1 MELNPQRDQ
10 HFLIDITIVKAM
22 VQALEISAK
31 DRILEIGAG
40 EGVITKELAAQK
52 CKVIAVEIDEKFADE
67 LKKIE
72 GDVEVILQDIS
83 YFLDN
88 CDTFN
93 KVIGNI
99 PFQISEPLMHYLC
112 SARNVE
118 RAVLI
123 VPSTFV
129 ARVQKHPIFS
139 AFLQFEIIQD
149 VPKEAFNPIPAV
161 KSVIVRIVKNTDE
174 NDDLFIRRKLY
185 LQRERKF
192 KNCLRDTLIDV
203 YRKNFSSELTKR
215 KADFIIKQ
223 WDLDEE
229 ILDRLTS
236 IIPLEY
242 YEKIVKL
249 VEKIDWKIVA
259 VE

>member
-1 MELNPQRDQ
+1 MDLHVERDQ
-10 HFLIDITIVKAM
+10 HFLIDITVVKAM
-22 VQALEISAK
+22 VQALEISPK
-31 DRILEIGAG
+31 DEVLEIGAG
-40 EGVITKELAAQK
+40 EGAITKELAIKK
-52 CKVIAVEIDEKFADE
+52 CKVIAVEIDERFSDE

-72 GDVEVILQDIS
+72 GNVEVILQDIA

-88 CDTFN
+88 CDSFN
-93 KVIGNI
+93 KIIGNI
-99 PFQISEPLMHYLC
+99 PFQISEPLLHYLC

-139 AFLQFEIIQD
+139 AFLKFEIIQD

-161 KSVIVRIVKNTDE
+161 KSVIVRVVKNTDE
-174 NDDLFIRRKLY
+174 NEDLFIRRKLY
-185 LQRERKF
+185 LQRDRKF

-203 YRKNFSSELTKR
+203 YRKNFSAELTKR
-215 KADFIIKQ
+215 KADFIIKR

-229 ILDRLTS
+229 VLARLTS

-242 YEKIVKL
+242 YEKMVKL
-249 VEKIDWKIVA
+249 IEKVDWKIVA
-259 VE
+259 GE